1 MKALRQIAVN
11 QRLRGE
17 SAWRLLAAD
26 NAPVVLGLL
35 QVHLLEG
42 ERRLPSSILH
52 ERIERDLEL
61 LRAEGRDLPQSAR
74 AYVAQWLRDGF
85 LERSYRPGASEE
97 EYELSA
103 PAVQAIR
110 FVQGLGERRA
120 VATESRLALVI
131 RQLALLAEQTESDPA
146 SRLEQ
151 LERERRRIEA
161 EIEAVRA
168 GRLETLPEDRALER
182 AREIVALA
190 DELAADFQRV
200 RAEFAQLN
208 RELRERI
215 VEGEGSRG
223 EVLEALFAG
232 VDLIAESEAG
242 RTFKAFWRLLTDP
255 EQSLELEAALDQ
267 VLSRGFARRLERDER
282 RFLLRLTRLL
292 LERGADVHEVL
303 QRFAR
308 SLKQFVQ
315 SREYLEQRRLT
326 RLLKQAQRSALEL
339 KDELRPTEDIGH
351 PLRLTSSAIRSV
363 SQLRLHDPSLDAVD
377 SGIALAEGARISLE
391 TVGELVAHSEI
402 DFRRLKQHIRSA
414 LEERDQVSIS
424 AVLERHPAEQGL
436 GSVVGYLALGAR
448 HGVVSAEHS
457 ETVAWEGLDGVAR
470 RARIPCVYFV
480 RERRDELA

>member
-17 SAWRLLAAD
+17 TAWRLLAAD

-35 QVHLLEG
+35 QAHLLER

-74 AYVAQWLRDGF
+74 AYVAQWLRDGY
-85 LERSYRPGASEE
+85 LERSYRPGANEE
-97 EYELSA
+97 EYELGPS
-103 PAVQAIR
+103 AVQAIR
-110 FVQGLGERRA
+110 FVQELGERRA

-131 RQLALLAEQTESDPA
+131 RQLVLLAEQTETDPA
-146 SRLEQ
+146 SRIEH
-151 LERERRRIEA
+151 LEREHRRIEA
-161 EIEAVRA
+161 EIEAVQA
-168 GRLETLPEDRALER
+168 GRVEALPEERALER
-182 AREIVALA
+182 VREIVALA

-200 RAEFAQLN
+200 RAEFGQLN

-215 VEGEGSRG
+215 VEGDGSRG
-223 EVLEALFAG
+223 EVLTALFEG
-232 VDLIAESEAG
+232 VDLIAESDAG

-267 VLSRGFARRLERDER
+267 VLARDFARRLERDER
-282 RFLLRLTRLL
+282 RFLLRLTKLL

-315 SREYLEQRRLT
+315 SREYLAQRRLT
-326 RLLKQAQRSALEL
+326 RLLRQAQRGALEI
-339 KDELRPTEDIGH
+339 KDRVRPADDIGH
-351 PLRLTSSAIRSV
+351 GLVLTSSAIRSV
-363 SQLRLHDPSLDAVD
+363 AQLGLHDPSLDAVEA
-377 SGIALAEGARISLE
+377 GIALAEPAAISLE
-391 TVGELVAHSEI
+391 AVGELVAHSEI
-402 DFRRLKQHIRSA
+402 DFRRLKQHVRAA
-414 LEERDQVSIS
+414 LVECDQVSIS
-424 AVLERHPAEQGL
+424 AVLSRYPAEQGL

-448 HGVVSAEHS
+448 HGVVSERS

-470 RARIPCVYFV
+470 QARIPCVYFV

>member
-17 SAWRLLAAD
+17 TTWRLLAAG

-35 QVHLLEG
+35 QAHLLER

-61 LRAEGRDLPQSAR
+61 LRAEGRDLPQSVR
-74 AYVAQWLRDGF
+74 AYVAQWLRDGY
-85 LERSYRPGASEE
+85 LERSYQPGASEE
-97 EYELSA
+97 EYELGPA
-103 PAVQAIR
+103 AVQAIR
-110 FVQGLGERRA
+110 FVQALGERRA
-120 VATESRLALVI
+120 VATESRLSLVI
-131 RQLALLAEQTESDPA
+131 RQLALLAEQTETDPV
-146 SRLEQ
+146 SRIEH

-161 EIEAVRA
+161 AIEAVQA
-168 GRLETLPEDRALER
+168 GRVEALPDERALER
-182 AREIVALA
+182 VREIVALA

-200 RAEFAQLN
+200 RAEFGQLN

-223 EVLEALFAG
+223 EVLAALFEG
-232 VDLIAESEAG
+232 VDLIAESDAG

-267 VLSRGFARRLERDER
+267 VLARDFAQRLERDER
-282 RFLLRLTRLL
+282 RFLLRLTKLL
-292 LERGADVHEVL
+292 LERGADVHDVL

-326 RLLKQAQRSALEL
+326 RLLREAQRGALEI
-339 KDELRPTEDIGH
+339 KDRLRPADDIGH
-351 PLRLTSSAIRSV
+351 ELDLTSSAIRSV
-363 SQLRLHDPSLDAVD
+363 SQLGLHDPSLDAVEA
-377 SGIALAEGARISLE
+377 GIALAEPAAISLE
-391 TVGELVAHSEI
+391 AVGELVAHSEI
-402 DFRRLKQHIRSA
+402 DFRRLKQHIRAA
-414 LEERDQVSIS
+414 LGERDQISIS
-424 AVLERHPAEQGL
+424 AVLSRYPAEQGL
-436 GSVVGYLALGAR
+436 GSVVGYLALGSR
-448 HGVVSAEHS
+448 HGVVSERS

-470 RARIPCVYFV
+470 QARIPCVYFV